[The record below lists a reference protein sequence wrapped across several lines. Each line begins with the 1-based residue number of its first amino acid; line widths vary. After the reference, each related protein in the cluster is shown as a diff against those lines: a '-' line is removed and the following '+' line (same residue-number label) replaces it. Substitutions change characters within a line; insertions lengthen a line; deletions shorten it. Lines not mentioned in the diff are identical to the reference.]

1 MATIQGNLIAPTP
14 PPSNTPLT
22 YVEVSRGYDNAG
34 NGRVVTLT
42 FRGPKDALRIASSQW
57 VALGAKYSIREDGPY
72 SEATVTIGGSTFDP
86 SLAIQDQSAPLPGE
100 IADIR
105 YEFRTDYLDVSVFA
119 LPAVDKEANSTGNPN
134 LYKFIIEATA
144 KNGEVLSTRDTN
156 LADPVRYPLANKVW
170 QMLYRGQD
178 TFPIARVSLTRIATF
193 SGNLG
198 LPQIPNGIPPVYT
211 PESFA
216 QNWNLPLSV
225 QQMLPKIP
233 KDQATGAVLAPFG
246 TVWGWKQTN
255 FSTSLVNKTN
265 QVEQNISWTFAPYDT
280 LIYPFF

>member
-1 MATIQGNLIAPTP
+1 MATLQGTP
-14 PPSNTPLT
+14 IPSPFA
-22 YVEVSRGYDNAG
+22 YDYIEVSRAYDNNG
-34 NGRVVTLT
+34 NGRVVQLT
-42 FRGPKDALRIASSQW
+42 FRGDKDTLRIASAQW

-72 SEATVTIGGSTFDP
+72 SEATVTIGGNSYDP
-86 SLAIQDQSAPLPGE
+86 SLEIQDQSAPLPGE

-134 LYKFIIEATA
+134 LYKTVIETAA
-144 KNGEVLSTRDTN
+144 KNGELLSQSETN
-156 LADPVRYPLANKVW
+156 LGNATTFPMANKVW

-198 LPQIPNGIPPVYT
+198 LPQVPNGIPPVYT

-216 QNWNLPLSV
+216 VNWNLPFAV
-225 QQMLPKIP
+225 TRMLPRVP
-233 KDQATGAVLAPFG
+233 TDPATGQILAPFG

-265 QVEQNISWTFAPYDT
+265 QVEQVIAWTFAPYDT

>member
-1 MATIQGNLIAPTP
+1 MATLQGSPNPNNFEYI
-14 PPSNTPLT
+14 
-22 YVEVSRGYDNAG
+22 EVSRAYDNNG
-34 NGRVVTLT
+34 NGRVVQLV
-42 FRGPKDALRIASSQW
+42 FRGDKDTLRIASAQW

-72 SEATVTIGGSTFDP
+72 SEATVTIGGNSFDP
-86 SLAIQDQSAPLPGE
+86 GTPIQDQSAPLPGE

-134 LYKFIIEATA
+134 LYKTVIETAA
-144 KNGEVLSTRDTN
+144 KNGELLSQSETN
-156 LADPVRYPLANKVW
+156 LGNATTFPMANKVW

-198 LPQIPNGIPPVYT
+198 LPQVPNGIPPVYT

-216 QNWNLPLSV
+216 QNWNLPFSV
-225 QQMLPKIP
+225 VRMLPKVP
-233 KDQATGAVLAPFG
+233 TDPVTGAVLAPFG

-280 LIYPFF
+280 LIYPFL

>member
-1 MATIQGNLIAPTP
+1 MATLQGSPNPNNFEYI
-14 PPSNTPLT
+14 
-22 YVEVSRGYDNAG
+22 EVSRAYDNNG
-34 NGRVVTLT
+34 NGRVVQLV
-42 FRGPKDALRIASSQW
+42 FRGDKDTLRIASAQW

-72 SEATVTIGGSTFDP
+72 SEATVTIGGNSFDP
-86 SLAIQDQSAPLPGE
+86 GTPIQDQSAPQPGE

-134 LYKFIIEATA
+134 LYKTVIETAA
-144 KNGEVLSTRDTN
+144 KNGELLSQSETN
-156 LADPVRYPLANKVW
+156 LGNPTTFPMANKVW

-211 PESFA
+211 VESFA

-255 FSTSLVNKTN
+255 YSTSLITKTN
-265 QVEQNISWTFAPYDT
+265 QVEQVIAWTFAPYDT

>member
-1 MATIQGNLIAPTP
+1 MATLQGLPNPNNFEYI
-14 PPSNTPLT
+14 
-22 YVEVSRGYDNAG
+22 EVSRAYDNNG
-34 NGRVVTLT
+34 NGRVVQLV
-42 FRGPKDALRIASSQW
+42 FRGDKDTLRIASAQW

-72 SEATVTIGGSTFDP
+72 SEATVTIGGNSFDP
-86 SLAIQDQSAPLPGE
+86 GTPIQDQSAPQPGE

-119 LPAVDKEANSTGNPN
+119 LPAVDREANSTGNPN
-134 LYKFIIEATA
+134 LYKTVIETAA
-144 KNGEVLSTRDTN
+144 KNGELLSQSETN
-156 LADPVRYPLANKVW
+156 LGNATTFPMANKVW

-198 LPQIPNGIPPVYT
+198 LPQVPNGIPPVYT

-216 QNWNLPLSV
+216 VNWNLPFAV
-225 QQMLPKIP
+225 TRMLPRVP
-233 KDQATGAVLAPFG
+233 TDPATGQILAPYG

-255 FSTSLVNKTN
+255 YSTSLITKTN
-265 QVEQNISWTFAPYDT
+265 QVEQVIAWTFAPYDT

>member
-1 MATIQGNLIAPTP
+1 
-14 PPSNTPLT
+14 
-22 YVEVSRGYDNAG
+22 
-34 NGRVVTLT
+34 
-42 FRGPKDALRIASSQW
+42 

-72 SEATVTIGGSTFDP
+72 SEATITVGGPTFDP
-86 SLAIQDQSAPLPGE
+86 AVPIQDQAAPPLGE

-119 LPAVDKEANSTGNPN
+119 LPAVDKEANQTGNPN
-134 LYKFIIEATA
+134 LYKTVIETAA
-144 KNGEVLSTRDTN
+144 KNGELLSQSETN
-156 LADPVRYPLANKVW
+156 LGNPTTFPMANKVW

-193 SGNLG
+193 SGNMG
-198 LPQIPNGIPPVYT
+198 LPQVPNGIPPVYT
-211 PESFA
+211 PQSFV
-216 QNWNLPLSV
+216 QNWSLPFSV

-233 KDQATGAVLAPFG
+233 TDPATGQVLAPYG

-255 FSTSLVNKTN
+255 YSTSLITKTN
-265 QVEQNISWTFAPYDT
+265 QVEQVIAWTFAPYDT

>member
-1 MATIQGNLIAPTP
+1 MATIQGSPNPNNFEYI
-14 PPSNTPLT
+14 
-22 YVEVSRGYDNAG
+22 EVSRAYDNNG
-34 NGRVVTLT
+34 NGRVVQLV
-42 FRGPKDALRIASSQW
+42 FRGDKDTLRIASAQW

-72 SEATVTIGGSTFDP
+72 SEATVTIGGNTFDP
-86 SLAIQDQSAPLPGE
+86 GTPIQDQAAPPVGE

-105 YEFRTDYLDVSVFA
+105 YEFRTDYLDMSVFA

-134 LYKFIIEATA
+134 LYKLVIETAA
-144 KNGEVLSTRDTN
+144 KNGETLSQKETN
-156 LADPVRYPLANKVW
+156 LANPTTFPMANKVW

-198 LPQIPNGIPPVYT
+198 LPEVPNGIPPVYT
-211 PESFA
+211 PESFVL
-216 QNWNLPLSV
+216 NWQLPFSV

-233 KDQATGAVLAPFG
+233 KDIATGAVLAPYG

-255 FSTSLVNKTN
+255 YSTSLVNKTN

>member
-1 MATIQGNLIAPTP
+1 MATLQGLPNPNNFEYI
-14 PPSNTPLT
+14 
-22 YVEVSRGYDNAG
+22 EVSRAYDNNG
-34 NGRVVTLT
+34 NGRVVQLV
-42 FRGPKDALRIASSQW
+42 FRGDKDTLRIASAQW

-72 SEATVTIGGSTFDP
+72 SEATVTIGGSSFDP
-86 SLAIQDQSAPLPGE
+86 GTPIQDQSAPLPGE

-134 LYKFIIEATA
+134 LYKTVIETAA
-144 KNGEVLSTRDTN
+144 KNGELLSQSETN
-156 LADPVRYPLANKVW
+156 LGNATTFPMANKVW

-198 LPQIPNGIPPVYT
+198 LPQVPNGIPPVYT

-216 QNWNLPLSV
+216 LNWNLPFAV
-225 QQMLPKIP
+225 TRMLPRVP
-233 KDQATGAVLAPFG
+233 TDPATGQILAPFG

-265 QVEQNISWTFAPYDT
+265 QVEQVIAWTFAPYDT

>member
-1 MATIQGNLIAPTP
+1 MATLQGLPNPNNFEYI
-14 PPSNTPLT
+14 
-22 YVEVSRGYDNAG
+22 EVSRAYDNNG
-34 NGRVVTLT
+34 SGRVVQLV
-42 FRGPKDALRIASSQW
+42 FRGDKDTLRIASAQW

-72 SEATVTIGGSTFDP
+72 SEATVTIGGSSFDP
-86 SLAIQDQSAPLPGE
+86 GTPIQDQSAPLPGE

-134 LYKFIIEATA
+134 LYKTVIETAA
-144 KNGEVLSTRDTN
+144 KNGELLSQSETN
-156 LADPVRYPLANKVW
+156 LGNATTFPMANKVW

-198 LPQIPNGIPPVYT
+198 LPQVPNGIPPVYT

-216 QNWNLPLSV
+216 LNWNLPFAV
-225 QQMLPKIP
+225 TRMLPRVP
-233 KDQATGAVLAPFG
+233 TDPATGQILAPFG

-265 QVEQNISWTFAPYDT
+265 QVEQVIAWTFAPYDT

>member
-1 MATIQGNLIAPTP
+1 MATIQGLPNPNNFEYI
-14 PPSNTPLT
+14 
-22 YVEVSRGYDNAG
+22 EVSRAYDNNG
-34 NGRVVTLT
+34 NGRVVQLV
-42 FRGPKDALRIASSQW
+42 FRGDKDTLRIASAQW

-86 SLAIQDQSAPLPGE
+86 NIPIQDQQAPPVGE

-134 LYKFIIEATA
+134 LYKFVIETAA
-144 KNGEVLSTRDTN
+144 KNGELLSQQETN
-156 LADPVRYPLANKVW
+156 LANPTTFPMANKVW

-216 QNWNLPLSV
+216 VNWGLPFSV
-225 QQMLPKIP
+225 VTMLPKVP
-233 KDQATGAVLAPFG
+233 TDPATGAILAPFG

>member
-1 MATIQGNLIAPTP
+1 MATLQGLPNPNNFEYI
-14 PPSNTPLT
+14 
-22 YVEVSRGYDNAG
+22 EVSRAYENNG
-34 NGRVVTLT
+34 NGRVVQLV
-42 FRGPKDALRIASSQW
+42 FRGDKETLRLASNQW

-72 SEATVTIGGSTFDP
+72 SEATITVGGPTFDP
-86 SLAIQDQSAPLPGE
+86 AVPIQDQGAPPPGE

-134 LYKFIIEATA
+134 LYKLVIETAA
-144 KNGEVLSTRDTN
+144 KNGETLSQKETN
-156 LADPVRYPLANKVW
+156 LANPTTFPMANKVW

-193 SGNLG
+193 SGNMG
-198 LPQIPNGIPPVYT
+198 LPQVPNGIPPVYL
-211 PESFA
+211 PESFVL
-216 QNWNLPLSV
+216 NWQLPFSV

-233 KDQATGAVLAPFG
+233 KDIATGAVLAPYG

-255 FSTSLVNKTN
+255 YSTSLITKTN
-265 QVEQNISWTFAPYDT
+265 QVEQVIAWTFAPYDT

>member
-1 MATIQGNLIAPTP
+1 MATLQGSPNPNNFEYI
-14 PPSNTPLT
+14 
-22 YVEVSRGYDNAG
+22 EVSRAYDNNG
-34 NGRVVTLT
+34 NGRVVQLV
-42 FRGPKDALRIASSQW
+42 FRGDKDTLRIASAQW

-72 SEATVTIGGSTFDP
+72 SEATVTIGGNSFDP
-86 SLAIQDQSAPLPGE
+86 GTPIQDQSAPLPGE

-134 LYKFIIEATA
+134 LYKTVIETAA
-144 KNGEVLSTRDTN
+144 KNGELLSQSETN
-156 LADPVRYPLANKVW
+156 LGNATTFPMANKVW

-198 LPQIPNGIPPVYT
+198 LPQVPNGIPPVYT

-216 QNWNLPLSV
+216 VNWNLPFAV
-225 QQMLPKIP
+225 TRMLPKVP
-233 KDQATGAVLAPFG
+233 TDPATGQILAPFG

-265 QVEQNISWTFAPYDT
+265 QVEQVIAWTFAPYDT

>member
-1 MATIQGNLIAPTP
+1 MATLQGSPNPNNFEYI
-14 PPSNTPLT
+14 
-22 YVEVSRGYDNAG
+22 EVSRAYDNNG
-34 NGRVVTLT
+34 NGRVVQLV
-42 FRGPKDALRIASSQW
+42 FRGDKDTLRIASAQW

-72 SEATVTIGGSTFDP
+72 SEATVTIGGNSYDP
-86 SLAIQDQSAPLPGE
+86 GTPIQDQSAPLPGE

-119 LPAVDKEANSTGNPN
+119 LPAVDREANSTGNPN
-134 LYKFIIEATA
+134 LYKTVIETAA
-144 KNGEVLSTRDTN
+144 KNGELLSQSETN
-156 LADPVRYPLANKVW
+156 LGNATTFPMANKVW

-198 LPQIPNGIPPVYT
+198 LPQVPNGIPPVYT

-216 QNWNLPLSV
+216 LNWNLPFAV
-225 QQMLPKIP
+225 TRMLPRVP
-233 KDQATGAVLAPFG
+233 TDPATGQILAPFG

-265 QVEQNISWTFAPYDT
+265 QVEQVIAWTFAPYDT

>member
-1 MATIQGNLIAPTP
+1 MATLQGSPNPNNFEYI
-14 PPSNTPLT
+14 
-22 YVEVSRGYDNAG
+22 EVSRAYENNGT
-34 NGRVVTLT
+34 GRVVQLV
-42 FRGPKDALRIASSQW
+42 FRGDKDTLRLASSQW

-72 SEATVTIGGSTFDP
+72 SEATITVGGPTFDP
-86 SLAIQDQSAPLPGE
+86 GTPIQDQAAPPVGE

-134 LYKFIIEATA
+134 LYKTVIETAA
-144 KNGEVLSTRDTN
+144 KNGELLSQSETN
-156 LADPVRYPLANKVW
+156 LGNPTTFPMANKVW

-198 LPQIPNGIPPVYT
+198 LPQVPNGIPPVYT
-211 PESFA
+211 PQSFV
-216 QNWNLPLSV
+216 QNWNLPFSV
-225 QQMLPKIP
+225 QQMLPRVP
-233 KDQATGAVLAPFG
+233 TDPATGQILAPYG

-255 FSTSLVNKTN
+255 YSTSLITKTN
-265 QVEQNISWTFAPYDT
+265 QVEQVIAWTFAPYDT

>member
-1 MATIQGNLIAPTP
+1 MATIQGLPNPNNFEYI
-14 PPSNTPLT
+14 
-22 YVEVSRGYDNAG
+22 EVSRAYDNNG
-34 NGRVVTLT
+34 NGRVVQLV
-42 FRGPKDALRIASSQW
+42 FRGDKDTLRIASAQW

-86 SLAIQDQSAPLPGE
+86 GIPIQDQQAPPVGE

-156 LADPVRYPLANKVW
+156 LADPVRYPMANKVW

-193 SGNLG
+193 SGNMG
-198 LPQIPNGIPPVYT
+198 LPQVPNGIPPVYL

-216 QNWNLPLSV
+216 LNWELPFSV

-233 KDQATGAVLAPFG
+233 KDIVTGAVLAPYG

-255 FSTSLVNKTN
+255 YSTSLITKTN
-265 QVEQNISWTFAPYDT
+265 QVEQVIAWTFAPYDT

>member
-1 MATIQGNLIAPTP
+1 MATIQGLPNPNNFEYI
-14 PPSNTPLT
+14 
-22 YVEVSRGYDNAG
+22 EVSRAYDNNG
-34 NGRVVTLT
+34 NGRVVQLV
-42 FRGPKDALRIASSQW
+42 FRGDKDTLRIASAQW

-134 LYKFIIEATA
+134 LYKFVIETAA
-144 KNGEVLSTRDTN
+144 KNGELLSQQETN
-156 LADPVRYPLANKVW
+156 LANPTTFPMANKVW

-233 KDQATGAVLAPFG
+233 KDQATGAILAPYG

>member
-1 MATIQGNLIAPTP
+1 MATLQGSPNPNNLEYI
-14 PPSNTPLT
+14 
-22 YVEVSRGYDNAG
+22 EVSRAYDNNG
-34 NGRVVTLT
+34 NGRVVQLT
-42 FRGPKDALRIASSQW
+42 FRGDKNTLRIASAQW

-72 SEATVTIGGSTFDP
+72 SEATVTIGGNTFDP
-86 SLAIQDQSAPLPGE
+86 GTDIQDQSAPLPGE

-134 LYKFIIEATA
+134 LYKTVIETAA
-144 KNGEVLSTRDTN
+144 KNGELLSQSETN
-156 LADPVRYPLANKVW
+156 LGNATTFPMANKVW

-198 LPQIPNGIPPVYT
+198 LPQVPNGIPPVYT

-216 QNWNLPLSV
+216 QNWNLPFSV
-225 QQMLPKIP
+225 VRMLPKVP
-233 KDQATGAVLAPFG
+233 TDPVTGAVLAPFG

-265 QVEQNISWTFAPYDT
+265 QVEQVIAWTFAPYDT